1 MRLFHL
7 RDDMKNT
14 RDCMSDRIRE
24 EITSRILSGAL
35 QPGDRLVELD
45 LAREFD
51 TSQTPVREALRE
63 LETSRLVE
71 SIPYRGTRV
80 RAISDREML
89 EAYSVRGVLEQFAA
103 ELAAPYFQNNTV
115 ELRAFSEA
123 VHQAARDGDY
133 EAYGRENT
141 NFHRL
146 IVDRSDNELLIQ
158 SWLALAF
165 DTRVRIH
172 LARVVQLDL
181 PDRAREHDAIVDA
194 LDVGDGILA
203 GRLLREHSESCK
215 SRWLNRQRGA
225 AAAGTEAPATV
236 QAVVLS

>member
-1 MRLFHL
+1 
-7 RDDMKNT
+7 MKNN

-24 EITSRILSGAL
+24 ELTSRILDGSL
-35 QPGDRLVELD
+35 KPGDRLVELD

-71 SIPYRGTRV
+71 SVPYRGTRV
-80 RAISDREML
+80 RAIGDREML

-103 ELAAPYFQNNTV
+103 ELAAPNFHHNTV
-115 ELRAFSEA
+115 DLRACSEA
-123 VHQAARDGDY
+123 VHQAARVGDY
-133 EAYGRENT
+133 EAYGRHNT
-141 NFHRL
+141 DFHRL
-146 IVDRSDNELLIQ
+146 IVERSDNELLIQ
-158 SWLALAF
+158 SWLGLAF

-172 LARVVQLDL
+172 LARVTQLDL
-181 PDRAREHDAIVDA
+181 PDRAREHDPIVDA
-194 LDVGDGILA
+194 LEVGDGVSA

-215 SRWLNRQRGA
+215 ARWMSRHRDPVA
-225 AAAGTEAPATV
+225 VGTDSPATV

>member
-1 MRLFHL
+1 
-7 RDDMKNT
+7 MKHS

-24 EITSRILSGAL
+24 ELTSRILDGSL
-35 QPGDRLVELD
+35 KPGDRLVELE

-103 ELAAPYFQNNTV
+103 ELAAHDFRNNTV
-115 ELRAFSEA
+115 DLRASSEA
-123 VHQAARDGDY
+123 VHQAARDGDL
-133 EAYGRENT
+133 EGYGRNNT
-141 NFHRL
+141 IFHRL
-146 IVDRSDNELLIQ
+146 IVERSGNELLIQ
-158 SWLALAF
+158 SWHALAF

-181 PDRAREHDAIVDA
+181 EDRAREHDAIVDA
-194 LDVGDGILA
+194 LDAGDGMLA

-215 SRWLNRQRGA
+215 ARWVGRHQGPASGSPA
-225 AAAGTEAPATV
+225 ASTETV
-236 QAVVLS
+236 QAIVLS

>member
-1 MRLFHL
+1 
-7 RDDMKNT
+7 MKNS

-24 EITSRILSGAL
+24 ELTSRILSGSL
-35 QPGDRLVELD
+35 KPGDRLVELE

-103 ELAAPYFQNNTV
+103 ELAAPHFQNNSA
-115 ELRAFSEA
+115 ELRASSAA
-123 VHQAARDGDY
+123 VHQAARKGDL
-133 EAYGRENT
+133 EGYGRNNT
-141 NFHRL
+141 IFHRL
-146 IVDRSDNELLIQ
+146 IVERSDNQLLIQ
-158 SWLALAF
+158 SWHALAF

-181 PDRAREHDAIVDA
+181 EDRAREHDAIVVA
-194 LDVGDGILA
+194 LDAGDGLLA

-215 SRWLNRQRGA
+215 ARWVARDQEVPGNDNSA
-225 AAAGTEAPATV
+225 AAATV
-236 QAVVLS
+236 QALVLS